1 MELRLGNRGMIDF
14 KCGIFSLPLA
24 CRLCFKISLNKR
36 FATIIA
42 DSPEYGE
49 ETNNHIRNCQVN
61 KQKVHSCSHTFIF
74 KHDETDK

>member
-1 MELRLGNRGMIDF
+1 MELRLANRDI
-14 KCGIFSLPLA
+14 
-24 CRLCFKISLNKR
+24 KR
-36 FATIIA
+36 FATIIT
-42 DSPEYGE
+42 DSPKYGE